1 MFLQLFSIFLFF
13 FLFIYFFLFS
23 FFFQVYMV
31 WNSLND
37 PLIAYYMDS
46 AHWEEDS
53 RTPHRGKGGKV
64 RKKKEKE
71 KIEKREKEK

>member
-1 MFLQLFSIFLFF
+1 
-13 FLFIYFFLFS
+13 
-23 FFFQVYMV
+23 MV

-53 RTPHRGKGGKV
+53 RTAHRGKGGKV
-64 RKKKEKE
+64 NKE
-71 KIEKREKEK
+71 REDMIIIIIIRIIRGRI